1 VTGIVEKLGAKSTL
15 RVAGLMS
22 GTSADGVDAAITDFG
37 PGRRIKVKAFATYP
51 YSRKLRRQ
59 ILDLA
64 QARCAD
70 MDEICHLN
78 FVLGEVFADAVV
90 RLAADSGTGLGRI
103 DLIGSHGQTIR
114 HLPAPRRFRGRK
126 VRSTLQIGEPSVI
139 AERTGI
145 TTVADFR
152 PRDIAAGGHGAPLVP
167 YADWLLFAHRRRS
180 RAVQNI
186 GGIANVTYLPAGAR
200 LEDIVAMDTG
210 PGNMVIDCIV
220 QRITAQ
226 KRRFDSGGAIAA
238 RGKVNHAL
246 LAELMK
252 HPYLRRRPPKTTGR
266 EEFGRTFSDA
276 LFDRGRADGLGPED
290 ILATATAF
298 TAESIAEAYRRYAP
312 GPIDEVILCGGGS
325 RNSTLVSMLRDR
337 LREVRLTTSDA
348 YGLDAEGKEA
358 VCFAILARETICGR
372 AGNVPTATGASG
384 PVVLG
389 KIVLGKG
396 AQTPKTIK

>member
-1 VTGIVEKLGAKSTL
+1 MTGIVEKLGAKSNL
-15 RVAGLMS
+15 RVVGLMS

-37 PGRRIKVKAFATYP
+37 SGRRIRVKAFATYP

-59 ILDLA
+59 VLDLA

-70 MDEICHLN
+70 VDEICHLN

-90 RLAADSGTGLGRI
+90 RLATDSGIDLGSI

-114 HLPAPRRFRGRK
+114 HLPAARRFRGRK

-186 GGIANVTYLPAGAR
+186 GGIANVTYLPAGAK
-200 LEDIVAMDTG
+200 LQNIVAMDTG
-210 PGNMVIDCIV
+210 PGNMVIDCIM

-226 KRRFDSGGAIAA
+226 NRRFDSGGAIAA
-238 RGKVNHAL
+238 RGKVSHAL
-246 LAELMK
+246 LGELMK

-298 TAESIAEAYRRYAP
+298 TAESIAKAYRRFVP

-325 RNSTLVSMLRDR
+325 RNSTLVAMLRDR
-337 LREVRLTTSDA
+337 LREARLTISDA
-348 YGLDAEGKEA
+348 HGLDAEGKEA

-372 AGNVPTATGASG
+372 VGNVPAATGASG

-389 KIVLGKG
+389 KIVLGKVARG
-396 AQTPKTIK
+396 RRP